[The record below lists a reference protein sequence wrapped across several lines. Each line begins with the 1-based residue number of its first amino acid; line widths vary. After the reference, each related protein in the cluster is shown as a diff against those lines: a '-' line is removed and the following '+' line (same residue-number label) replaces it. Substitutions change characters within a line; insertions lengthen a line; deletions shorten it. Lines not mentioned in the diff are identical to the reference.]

1 MSETEKAVILSARA
15 ITKRYGSQVVLEDAD
30 LDLRSGEILALIG
43 ENGAGKSTLM
53 RILAGATRPDSG
65 TIDFQGKRVTVG
77 SVRQAQ
83 ALGIAM
89 IFQELNLVP
98 SRTVAQN
105 IYIGRE
111 PVLPGPRGRFGVVDR
126 KTLSQQ
132 AAGVL
137 KIVGS
142 KSSPDTLLSDLS
154 VGQQQLI
161 EIAKAVSFDAKVLFM
176 DEPTSS
182 LSEEVASN
190 LFALMLELSRQGMA
204 IVFTTHR
211 LPEAFRVANRFVV
224 VRDGRVVGRVSASD
238 ANEAGIVEMMVG
250 RPMNQHY
257 PKFAAPIERKP
268 VLEVEGLSGGM
279 VKDVTFSV
287 RPGEIFG
294 FAGLVG
300 AGRTDLARLIFGAD
314 RPSSGEI
321 RLDGK
326 PALNRSPAQ
335 AIARGIGFVPEDR
348 KKDSLVL
355 EHSVRENMIIAGL
368 GKLADYG
375 IVRSKRVDE
384 VTRYFADKLGIR
396 LRSFDQSV
404 GGLSGGNQQKCVLS
418 RWLILSTRVLI
429 LDEPTRGIDVG
440 AKATIYQLIGDLAEA
455 GVAIIFI
462 SSDLPEV
469 LGMSDRV
476 AVMSEGRVVAIL
488 DRAEATPELV
498 MRHASHVA

>member
-1 MSETEKAVILSARA
+1 MSETPLDVILSARA

-30 LDLRSGEILALIG
+30 LDVRSGEILALIG

-65 TIDFQGKRVTVG
+65 TIHFQGKPVVVE

-89 IFQELNLVP
+89 IYQELNLVP

-105 IYIGRE
+105 IYLGRE
-111 PVLPGPRGRFGVVDR
+111 PVAPGPRGRLGVVDR
-126 KTLSQQ
+126 KKLHEQ
-132 AAGVL
+132 ADGML

-142 KSSPDTLLSDLS
+142 KASPDALLSDLS
-154 VGQQQLI
+154 MGQQQLV
-161 EIAKAVSFDAKVLFM
+161 EIAKAVSFEAKVLFM

-182 LSEEVASN
+182 LSEEVANN
-190 LFALMLELSRQGMA
+190 LLILMRDLRRQGMA

-211 LPEAFRVANRFVV
+211 LPEAFRVGDRFVV
-224 VRDGRVVGRVSASD
+224 VRDGRVVGKVAAD
-238 ANEAGIVEMMVG
+238 VANEARIVEMMVG

-257 PKFAAPIERKP
+257 PKFNVPIERKP
-268 VLEVEGLSGGM
+268 MLEVEGLSGGI

-300 AGRTDLARLIFGAD
+300 AGRTDLARLIFGAE
-314 RPSSGEI
+314 RPTAGEI

-335 AIARGIGFVPEDR
+335 AIGRGIGFVPEDR

-355 EHSVRENMIIAGL
+355 GHSVRENMILAGL

-375 IVRSKRVDE
+375 IVRSRRVDE
-384 VTRYFADKLGIR
+384 VTRHFTDKLGIR
-396 LRSFDQSV
+396 LRSFDQPI

-418 RWLILSTRVLI
+418 RWLILSAKVLI

-440 AKATIYQLIGDLAEA
+440 AKATIYQLIGDLAKE

-469 LGMSDRV
+469 LGMSDRI
-476 AVMSEGRVVAIL
+476 AVMSEGRVMAIL

>member
-1 MSETEKAVILSARA
+1 MSEPKNAVILSARA
-15 ITKRYGSQVVLEDAD
+15 LTKRYGSQVVLEDVD
-30 LDLRSGEILALIG
+30 LDVRSGEILALIG

-53 RILAGATRPDSG
+53 RILAGATRPDLG
-65 TIDFQGKRVTVG
+65 TIDFQGKRATVG

-111 PVLPGPRGRFGVVDR
+111 PVVAGPRGRFGVVDR

-132 AAGVL
+132 AGRVL
-137 KIVGS
+137 KMVGS
-142 KSSPDTLLSDLS
+142 KASPDTLLSDLS
-154 VGQQQLI
+154 VGQQQLV
-161 EIAKAVSFDAKVLFM
+161 EIAKAISFEATVLFM

-190 LFALMLELSRQGMA
+190 LLTLMRGLSRQGMA
-204 IVFTTHR
+204 VVFTTHR
-211 LPEAFRVANRFVV
+211 LPEAFQVADRFVV
-224 VRDGRVVGRVSASD
+224 VRDGRVVSRVPASE

-257 PKFAAPIERKP
+257 PKFPTPIEREP
-268 VLEVEGLSGGM
+268 RLEVLGLSGGI
-279 VKDVTFSV
+279 VRDVTFSV
-287 RPGEIFG
+287 RPGEILG

-300 AGRTDLARLIFGAD
+300 AGRTELARLIFGSE
-314 RPSSGEI
+314 RPTAGEI

-326 PALNRSPAQ
+326 SALNRSPAQ

-348 KKDSLVL
+348 KKDALVL
-355 EHSVRENMIIAGL
+355 QHSVRENMILAGI
-368 GKLADYG
+368 GKLAVHG
-375 IVRSKRVDE
+375 IVRSRRVDT
-384 VTRYFADKLGIR
+384 VTRHFAEKLGIR
-396 LRSFDQSV
+396 LRSFDQPI

-418 RWLILSTRVLI
+418 RWLILSSKVLI

-440 AKATIYQLIGDLAEA
+440 AKATIYKLIGDLAKE
-455 GVAIIFI
+455 GVAIMFI

-469 LGMSDRV
+469 LGMSDRI
-476 AVMSEGRVVAIL
+476 AVMSEGRIMAIL
-488 DRAEATPELV
+488 DRTEATPELV
-498 MRHASHVA
+498 MRHASNVS